1 MNRFFT
7 FTFFI
12 MFAVQAYP
20 QKVESIAVGPS
31 SRVYEVIR
39 PNEEKISISNGL
51 TTQFLDV
58 PLFKGDYVYGRVA
71 LDVSMFGLDLLYKTV
86 CYNWKTGKLCLAIDG
101 NIKNM
106 GDDQAIIE
114 EYHTKYGNNK
124 IPAYGCYD
132 LSSKKYL
139 EDVQW
144 EHYIEENN
152 SFLFFNGKNKNNGKK
167 SSLPISHLKEYPD
180 NVYMHN
186 GVEAVDLG
194 LSVKWA
200 SFNIGNV
207 SVPQNSGIG
216 IKTNFEGDCAQR
228 FWGGSW
234 RMPTEKEFQELIE
247 KCEWE
252 GVQAEGTYLIKA
264 TGPSGNFVYFYTGSY
279 MPAHNYNSSKFN
291 VYHIQLMWATGIV
304 ERNVGQCYPKM
315 LYSIRP
321 VCNK

>member
-1 MNRFFT
+1 
-7 FTFFI
+7 
-12 MFAVQAYP
+12 
-20 QKVESIAVGPS
+20 
-31 SRVYEVIR
+31 
-39 PNEEKISISNGL
+39 
-51 TTQFLDV
+51 
-58 PLFKGDYVYGRVA
+58 
-71 LDVSMFGLDLLYKTV
+71 
-86 CYNWKTGKLCLAIDG
+86 
-101 NIKNM
+101 
-106 GDDQAIIE
+106 
-114 EYHTKYGNNK
+114 
-124 IPAYGCYD
+124 
-132 LSSKKYL
+132 
-139 EDVQW
+139 
-144 EHYIEENN
+144 
-152 SFLFFNGKNKNNGKK
+152 
-167 SSLPISHLKEYPD
+167 
-180 NVYMHN
+180 MHN

-207 SVPQNSGIG
+207 TVPQNSGIG

-234 RMPTEKEFQELIE
+234 RMPTEEEFQELIE